1 MPTYRLLIGVPGRSN
16 AFAISKRLG
25 LSQAI
30 IDEAEGLV
38 SSENKRFE
46 EVVDSLEMSRQR
58 FEHAENELSSQ
69 NQEIRKLRQELERQ
83 KKQLEKDVEREI
95 QRARE
100 QARRIVDD
108 VRATS
113 QQMLDELEELRKQK
127 ERKEFAAKTY
137 QAKTGVKG
145 KLTKLYDMANPVT
158 ERKNNGYVLP
168 RPLKKGDSVLI
179 FDIDKKGVVLQDP
192 DASGN
197 VFVQAGII
205 KTRVPVSNL
214 RLLEEKP
221 VQFQGKTTRNI
232 RSKAER
238 SATSEVDLRG
248 ETVEEALMDLD
259 MFIDNAVMTGI
270 HQINIIH
277 GKGTG
282 ALRAAVQQHLKRHPS
297 VRTYRLGVY
306 GEGETGVT
314 IAELK

>member
-1 MPTYRLLIGVPGRSN
+1 M
-16 AFAISKRLG
+16 
-25 LSQAI
+25 
-30 IDEAEGLV
+30 
-38 SSENKRFE
+38 
-46 EVVDSLEMSRQR
+46 
-58 FEHAENELSSQ
+58 
-69 NQEIRKLRQELERQ
+69 
-83 KKQLEKDVEREI
+83 
-95 QRARE
+95 
-100 QARRIVDD
+100 
-108 VRATS
+108 
-113 QQMLDELEELRKQK
+113 
-127 ERKEFAAKTY
+127 
-137 QAKTGVKG
+137 
-145 KLTKLYDMANPVT
+145 
-158 ERKNNGYVLP
+158 
-168 RPLKKGDSVLI
+168 
-179 FDIDKKGVVLQDP
+179 
-192 DASGN
+192 
-197 VFVQAGII
+197 FVQAGII